1 MTPNEQIIFTAFTQ
15 SLNRFPDK
23 KLPDDLQGKLN
34 NLSNVRENALELEKL
49 IQTNADLAKLYQEE
63 CDRLMAEASNRKKG
77 FFPKHEPDLYN
88 TELGNLVEQICD
100 APDSA
105 GKAKE
110 MLKSET
116 TAGIIGWLK
125 QLFTR

>member
-15 SLNRFPDK
+15 SLSRFPDQ

-34 NLSNVRENALELEKL
+34 NLPNVRENALELEKL
-49 IQTNADLAKLYQEE
+49 IKTNAVLASLYQEE
-63 CDRLMAEASNRKKG
+63 CDRLMAEASDRQKG
-77 FFPKHEPDLYN
+77 FLPKHDPDPSN
-88 TELGNLVEQICD
+88 KELGNLVEQICH

-105 GKAKE
+105 EKARE
-110 MLKSET
+110 MLKSEAT
-116 TAGIIGWLK
+116 GGVIGWMK